1 MLRRGDPPPGLV
13 GADEGVEEGLGSF
26 LLVFGEGGD
35 GLELEPELFTGA
47 ALVLLEHQ
55 EVGRDPERP
64 GELRESSTSSGRAFG
79 VSRYP
84 ATGPK
89 AESDR
94 TGLPEL
100 TGTRRTAHSYRPKY
114 YPSRGCD
121 MKITTKGQVT
131 IPAEIRERLGLLPNT
146 EVEFTIRGDAALL
159 KKAGRRTAR
168 GRRVIAQLRGRATV
182 RLTTDQILA
191 LTRAG

>member
-1 MLRRGDPPPGLV
+1 
-13 GADEGVEEGLGSF
+13 
-26 LLVFGEGGD
+26 
-35 GLELEPELFTGA
+35 
-47 ALVLLEHQ
+47 
-55 EVGRDPERP
+55 
-64 GELRESSTSSGRAFG
+64 
-79 VSRYP
+79 
-84 ATGPK
+84 
-89 AESDR
+89 
-94 TGLPEL
+94 
-100 TGTRRTAHSYRPKY
+100 
-114 YPSRGCD
+114 